1 VYNIAWK
8 GNLQTVI
15 SGIPQGVIMTD
26 LHPDIKRILITED
39 AIQKR
44 VAELAAEIDRDYQTV
59 DLVVLIGILKGAF
72 IFTADLSRKIT
83 VPHMVDFMSLSS
95 YGDQAVFDGA
105 VRLIMD
111 LRKPITNQHVIVVED
126 IVDTGHTMNY
136 LYQTLQG
143 RHPASLKTCTLF
155 KKERNSLE
163 IPLDYVGFDLPDV
176 WVVGYGLDYADTHR
190 TLPYIA
196 ELKKEVYS

>member
-1 VYNIAWK
+1 
-8 GNLQTVI
+8 
-15 SGIPQGVIMTD
+15 MTD
-26 LHPDIKRILITED
+26 LHPDIERILISEEE
-39 AIQKR
+39 IQKR
-44 VAELAAEIDRDYQTV
+44 VTELAAEIDRDYHKA

-72 IFTADLSRKIT
+72 IFTADLSRKMK
-83 VPHMVDFMSLSS
+83 VPHTVDFMSISS

-111 LRKPITNQHVIVVED
+111 LRKPIIDLHVIVVED

-136 LYQTLQG
+136 LYQTLAG
-143 RHPASLKTCTLF
+143 RNPASLKTCTLF
-155 KKERNSLE
+155 KKERDSLE
-163 IPLDYVGFDLPDV
+163 VPLDYVGFDLPDV

>member
-1 VYNIAWK
+1 M
-8 GNLQTVI
+8 
-15 SGIPQGVIMTD
+15 SD
-26 LHPDIKRILITED
+26 LHPDIERILITED
-39 AIQKR
+39 EIQKR
-44 VAELAAEIDRDYQTV
+44 VSELASEIDRDYQNV
-59 DLVVLIGILKGAF
+59 EEIVLIGILKGAF
-72 IFTADLSRKIT
+72 IFTADLSRKLK
-83 VPHMVDFMSLSS
+83 HQHSVDFMSISS
-95 YGDQAVFDGA
+95 YGDTTETDGA

-136 LYQTLQG
+136 LNHTLISRQ
-143 RHPASLKTCTLF
+143 PASLKTCTLF
-155 KKERNSLE
+155 KKSREQLNV
-163 IPLDYVGFDLPDV
+163 PLDYIGFELPDV

>member
-1 VYNIAWK
+1 M
-8 GNLQTVI
+8 
-15 SGIPQGVIMTD
+15 SD
-26 LHPDIKRILITED
+26 LHPDIERILISEED
-39 AIQKR
+39 IQMR
-44 VAELAAEIDRDYQTV
+44 VTELAAEIDRDYHKE

-72 IFTADLSRKIT
+72 IFTADISRKMT
-83 VPHMVDFMSLSS
+83 VPHMVDFMSISS

-111 LRKPITNQHVIVVED
+111 LRKPIIDQHVIVVED

-136 LYQTLQG
+136 LYQTLKG
-143 RHPASLKTCTLF
+143 RNPASLKTCTLF
-155 KKERNSLE
+155 RKDRNSLE
-163 IPLDYVGFDLPDV
+163 VPLDYVGFDLPDV

-196 ELKKEVYS
+196 ELKKEVYT